1 MARLMVLYDPDEKIS
16 GLPNEVRLRM
26 GVMEASLS
34 LGEDPTL
41 EEIEDAAKRL
51 MALLVEQL

>member
-1 MARLMVLYDPDEKIS
+1 MARLMVLYDPNERLS
-16 GLPNEVRLRM
+16 GLPNEVRLQI
-26 GVMEASLS
+26 GVKEASLS

-51 MALLVEQL
+51 MALLVDQL